1 MRCAAGS
8 QPVAGRLSISV
19 SVASR
24 HELSGDLVCG
34 VEPTFYDIP
43 LSVSGEEETGRS
55 VSPPPELP
63 VDGLRQKL
71 MRFNGMDVSDIWD
84 TMDEDEDAV
93 EIADTVQ
100 PSPTSAFERPKAK
113 EKAPPLETVVDQSDT
128 LKTVVGLDFTL
139 DSRSNSSMAEEGG
152 RVFFRRSVVEF
163 GTQALGTCGSMRLQ
177 LCNSTS
183 KEIVARVCEPAAPFV
198 VLHKKIRI
206 KSKSF
211 VRLPVRF
218 IPMGV
223 GVFETLLS
231 VDVDGGS
238 GEVVVLLRGAST

>member
-100 PSPTSAFERPKAK
+100 PSPTW
-113 EKAPPLETVVDQSDT
+113 
-128 LKTVVGLDFTL
+128 G
-139 DSRSNSSMAEEGG
+139 
-152 RVFFRRSVVEF
+152 
-163 GTQALGTCGSMRLQ
+163 
-177 LCNSTS
+177 
-183 KEIVARVCEPAAPFV
+183 
-198 VLHKKIRI
+198 
-206 KSKSF
+206 
-211 VRLPVRF
+211 
-218 IPMGV
+218 
-223 GVFETLLS
+223 
-231 VDVDGGS
+231 
-238 GEVVVLLRGAST
+238 